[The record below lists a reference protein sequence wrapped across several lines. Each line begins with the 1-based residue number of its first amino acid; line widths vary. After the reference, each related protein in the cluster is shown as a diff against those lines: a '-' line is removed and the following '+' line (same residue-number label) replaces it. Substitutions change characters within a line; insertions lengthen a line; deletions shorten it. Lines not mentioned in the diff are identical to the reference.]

1 MALTLR
7 SREPLPPA
15 SSLSWVRAGVQIRD
29 EATYRAIVNPLKLV
43 DYGRRFGCW
52 SANKWRRSPLKLIL
66 LVDDSRF
73 VRMAT
78 EKALSRA
85 GYSVVTASD
94 GEEAL
99 RIASSRIPDLI
110 LLDMLL
116 PRLGGVE
123 VLQALQKSPLTASIP
138 VIVLSS
144 LPQKNEAKL
153 LTEGATAYFE
163 KSKMEL
169 DQNAESLIHIVKRTL
184 ELVKGG
190 QPA

>member
-1 MALTLR
+1 
-7 SREPLPPA
+7 
-15 SSLSWVRAGVQIRD
+15 
-29 EATYRAIVNPLKLV
+29 
-43 DYGRRFGCW
+43 
-52 SANKWRRSPLKLIL
+52 
-66 LVDDSRF
+66 
-73 VRMAT
+73 MAT
-78 EKALSRA
+78 ETALSKA
-85 GYSVVTASD
+85 GYCVVTAGD

-99 RIASSRIPDLI
+99 RIASDRIPDLI

-123 VLQALQKSPLTASIP
+123 VLKALRKNQLTASIP

-153 LTEGATAYFE
+153 LVDGATAYFE

-169 DQNAESLIHIVKRTL
+169 DKNAESLIQLVTTTL
-184 ELVKGG
+184 ELVKKG

>member
-1 MALTLR
+1 MGEGLA
-7 SREPLPPA
+7 
-15 SSLSWVRAGVQIRD
+15 AGVRTNG
-29 EATYRAIVNPLKLV
+29 EGVPLKLV
-43 DYGRRFGCW
+43 
-52 SANKWRRSPLKLIL
+52 L

-78 EKALSRA
+78 EKVLSRA

-123 VLQALQKSPLTASIP
+123 VLQALRKSPLTASIP
-138 VIVLSS
+138 VVVLSS

-169 DQNAESLIHIVKRTL
+169 DQNSESLIQIVKRTL